1 MPLKVSNSGSSGGIP
16 TVTKSDETK
25 VKLIEKHTYTSTSNT
40 DKDWNCLGDEIYIS
54 DYTEVYNLENNSNLE
69 TLLQEITGEVL

>member
-1 MPLKVSNSGSSGGIP
+1 MPLKISNSGGSGGIP
-16 TVTKSDETK
+16 TVTNSDGTK
-25 VKLIEKHTYTSTSNT
+25 VKLIEKHIYTDTSNT

-54 DYTEVYNLENNSNLE
+54 DYTEVYNLENNSKLE